1 MCGSPA
7 CFPLARRRYSRR
19 EVGGGRAT
27 RQPGQIRKEVDKL
40 QRFDQAALESAF
52 SELGRRSFA
61 LGRTVELAVY
71 GGSALLLTLNRRV
84 ATRDVDAVFEKDKDF
99 VKRIATEMAAEFGW
113 DENWLNDGVKGW
125 LSAHDSDAKHLF
137 KTYPSEDQPGLRVFV
152 PKPEYLFAM
161 KCRAMRVGG
170 VDSSSDIAD
179 IKRLARDIG
188 LTSSEQALA
197 LVESFGLGQ
206 AGNGKGPASK
216 S

>member
-1 MCGSPA
+1 M
-7 CFPLARRRYSRR
+7 
-19 EVGGGRAT
+19 
-27 RQPGQIRKEVDKL
+27 
-40 QRFDQAALESAF
+40 ESAF
-52 SELGRRSFA
+52 SELGRRSFG

-99 VKRIATEMAAEFGW
+99 VKRIAGEMAAEFGW

-125 LSAHDSDAKHLF
+125 LSAYDSDAKRLF

-170 VDSSSDIAD
+170 IEASSDIAD

-188 LTSSEQALA
+188 ITSSEQALA
-197 LVESFGLGQ
+197 LVETFYPQGQLEPKTRFGLEEIFSNLGFGQ
-206 AGNGKGPASK
+206 ADGNDPASK